1 MEGGVGR
8 ESGANFSS
16 TKANVGGT
24 DAPGGGDAEKNFER
38 VKAQLKARLGAEVY
52 SSWFGRM
59 KLAEASKGVVRL
71 SVPTA
76 FLRSWINGHYL
87 DQVTEFWKQGDA
99 TLLKLE
105 IVVRSSVRPG
115 R

>member
-1 MEGGVGR
+1 MQSGIER
-8 ESGANFSS
+8 ELTGDLPFPGTLIGANEMAVSS
-16 TKANVGGT
+16 
-24 DAPGGGDAEKNFER
+24 DAEQKFDR

-59 KLAEASKGVVRL
+59 KVAEASKGIVRI

-87 DQVTEFWKQGDA
+87 D
-99 TLLKLE
+99 L
-105 IVVRSSVRPG
+105 IS
-115 R
+115 